1 MYKGSTKQKAGDSM
15 VNPNKKLK
23 KILLI
28 SGITSAVY
36 GGFKYL
42 LPLVIPF
49 LFAYAAALA
58 LRPSVRY
65 LERRLRW
72 KFGKRE
78 FHVPTTVIGAAEL
91 IVISNAVS
99 AVLYFGSRMLLEQM
113 NRLIADFPHWISVL
127 DWKLTSLC
135 RIAERAM
142 GLKEDYVVIMAR
154 DMLIEL
160 GNMIKKSTMPAL
172 MNNSVTIVSEFV
184 NVIVFLLLFYVSTLL
199 FLQEMEDIRE
209 KKSSSM
215 FHREF
220 ALIGRRLF
228 SAVNAWFKT
237 QLIIMSITSVLCVFG
252 LLLIRNPYSLLLG
265 IGIGF
270 LDALPI
276 FGTGTVLIPW
286 AIVMFLQKR
295 WKEGIILFGLYVVS
309 YFTREILEARILG
322 NKMGISV
329 LETLISMYVGLKL
342 FGIAGFLLGPVGL
355 LLIKDLLE
363 LYGEGE

>member
-1 MYKGSTKQKAGDSM
+1 M
-15 VNPNKKLK
+15 VNPGKKLK

-28 SGITSAVY
+28 SGITGVVY

-49 LFAYAAALA
+49 LFAYAAALG

-65 LERRLRW
+65 LERRLSL
-72 KFGKRE
+72 KLGKRK
-78 FHVPTTVIGAAEL
+78 FHVPAVAIGAFEL

-99 AVLYFGSRMLLEQM
+99 AALYFGSRMLLDQI
-113 NRLIADFPHWISVL
+113 NRLVADFPHWISVL

-142 GLKEDYVVIMAR
+142 GLKEDYVVIMVR
-154 DMLIEL
+154 DMLFEL
-160 GNMIKKSTMPAL
+160 GNLIKKSTMPAL
-172 MNNSVTIVSEFV
+172 MNNSVAIFSQFV
-184 NVIVFLLLFYVSTLL
+184 NVIVFLLIFYVSTLL
-199 FLQEMEDIRE
+199 FLQEMESIRE

-228 SAVNAWFKT
+228 SVVNAWFKT
-237 QLIIMSITSVLCVFG
+237 QLIIMSVTSILCIFG
-252 LLLIRNPYSLLLG
+252 LLLIRNPYSFLLG

-286 AIVMFLQKR
+286 AVVMFMQKR
-295 WKEGIILFGLYVVS
+295 WMEGAVLFGLYVIC
-309 YFTREILEARILG
+309 YFEREILEARIMG
-322 NKMGISV
+322 NKMGLSA

-363 LYGEGE
+363 LYEADDAGII

>member
-1 MYKGSTKQKAGDSM
+1 M
-15 VNPNKKLK
+15 VNPGKKLK

-28 SGITSAVY
+28 SGITGVVY

-49 LFAYAAALA
+49 LFSYAAALG

-65 LERRLRW
+65 LEKKLCL
-72 KFGKRE
+72 KCGKRE
-78 FHVPTTVIGAAEL
+78 FHVPAAVIGAFEL
-91 IVISNAVS
+91 ILITNAVS
-99 AVLYFGSRMLLEQM
+99 AVLYFGSRMLLEQI
-113 NRLIADFPHWISVL
+113 NRLVADFPRWILVL

-142 GLKEDYVVIMAR
+142 GLEEDYVVIMVR
-154 DMLIEL
+154 DMLTEL

-172 MNNSVTIVSEFV
+172 MNNSVAIFSEFV

-199 FLQEMEDIRE
+199 FLQEMENLRE

-228 SAVNAWFKT
+228 SVVNAWFKT
-237 QLIIMSITSVLCVFG
+237 QLVIMSVTSVLCIIG
-252 LLLIRNPYSLLLG
+252 LLLIRNPYSFILG

-286 AIVMFLQKR
+286 AIIMFMQKR
-295 WKEGIILFGLYVVS
+295 WIDGVVLFGLYVIC
-309 YFTREILEARILG
+309 YFEREILEARLMG
-322 NKMGISV
+322 NKMGISA

-342 FGIAGFLLGPVGL
+342 FGVAGFLLGPVGF
-355 LLIKDLLE
+355 LLIEDLLV
-363 LYGEGE
+363 LYEDGAGECPKK